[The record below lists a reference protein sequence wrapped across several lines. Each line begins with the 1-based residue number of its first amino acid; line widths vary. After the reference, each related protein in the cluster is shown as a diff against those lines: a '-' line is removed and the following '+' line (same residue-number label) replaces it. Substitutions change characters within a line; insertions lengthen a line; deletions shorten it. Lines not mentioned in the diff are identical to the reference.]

1 MFASRSKPEFVPML
15 TELRIRNFAVLED
28 LAIPLAPGLNAV
40 TGETGAGKSVIV
52 RGLAALVGGR
62 TSAEAVR
69 SGADRALVEGVADL
83 RGAPAAEARLEELGF
98 EAEDGQVV
106 LRREVRSEGRSRAW
120 INGSPATAGNL
131 RAVGETLLDL
141 HGQHDHQRLLSP
153 TFQREVLD
161 AYGGAAG
168 LARDVAALFRDA
180 EELRAA
186 LADKEARAREL
197 DARAAVV
204 RLDLD
209 EIRRA
214 ELRPGEEADL
224 KAAEAR
230 LANAELLA
238 AESEAL
244 HELLHGGDGSVTDGL
259 ARARKRLDRL
269 AETDPSG
276 FSALAGAVRDAYHG
290 VADVAAELAGH
301 AAVAE
306 QEPARLERIRDR
318 QAALQRLKRKHG
330 GSVEDVIAK
339 GEGLRREMDELD
351 ASATDLRDLRGRVG
365 AAEGAWKQ
373 AARRL
378 SRRRSEAA
386 KRLSKQTES
395 LFSGLGLEG
404 GRFSVRL
411 EARAAPSARGREH
424 VRFAASM
431 NPGFPLAPLARIA
444 SGGEL
449 SRVMLALKSALAGA
463 DDLPTLVFDEIDAGI
478 GGVVASAV
486 AGQLRAVAAGR
497 QVIVVTHLARIASHA
512 SRHLVVDK
520 DASAGVAST
529 TVRQVEGDDRV
540 REIARMLGGDPDSA
554 ASTDHARALLDDA
567 AKG

>member
-1 MFASRSKPEFVPML
+1 ML
-15 TELRIRNFAVLED
+15 TELRIRNFAVLEE
-28 LAIPLAPGLNAV
+28 LAIPLAPGLNVV

-62 TSAEAVR
+62 ASSDVVR
-69 SGADRALVEGVADL
+69 SGADRALIEGVADV
-83 RGAPAAEARLEELGF
+83 RRVPAAEARLEALGF
-98 EAEDGQVV
+98 EAEDGRIV
-106 LRREVRSEGRSRAW
+106 LRREVRREGRSRAW

-153 TFQREVLD
+153 AFQREVLD
-161 AYGGAAG
+161 AYGGADG
-168 LARDVAALFRDA
+168 LSQDVAALFREA

-186 LADKEARAREL
+186 LADKEARTRAL

-204 RLDLD
+204 GRELD

-214 ELRPGEEADL
+214 ELRSGEEAEL
-224 KAAEAR
+224 KAAAAR

-244 HELLHGGDGSVTDGL
+244 HELLHGGDGAVTDRL
-259 ARARKRLDRL
+259 AHAKTRLDRL
-269 AETDPSG
+269 AEIDPAG
-276 FSALAGAVRDAYHG
+276 FSALAGAVQDAYHG
-290 VADVAAELAGH
+290 VADVAAELVGRASGT
-301 AAVAE
+301 E

-339 GEGLRREMDELD
+339 GEALRREMDELD
-351 ASATDLRDLRGRVG
+351 ASAMDLRELRDRVSD
-365 AAEGAWKQ
+365 AERAWSE

-378 SRRRSEAA
+378 TSRREEAA
-386 KRLSKQTES
+386 KRLSARTAS
-395 LFSGLGLEG
+395 LFAGLGLEG

-411 EARAAPSARGREH
+411 EARPAPSAHGREH
-424 VRFAASM
+424 VRFSASM

-449 SRVMLALKSALAGA
+449 SRVMLALKSTLAGA
-463 DDLPTLVFDEIDAGI
+463 DDLPTLVFDEIDAGV

-497 QVIVVTHLARIASHA
+497 QVIVVTHLARIASRA

-529 TVRQVEGDDRV
+529 TVRQVEGDERV
-540 REIARMLGGDPDSA
+540 REIARMLGGDPESG
-554 ASTDHARALLDDA
+554 ASLDHARALLQDA
-567 AKG
+567 ASAHK